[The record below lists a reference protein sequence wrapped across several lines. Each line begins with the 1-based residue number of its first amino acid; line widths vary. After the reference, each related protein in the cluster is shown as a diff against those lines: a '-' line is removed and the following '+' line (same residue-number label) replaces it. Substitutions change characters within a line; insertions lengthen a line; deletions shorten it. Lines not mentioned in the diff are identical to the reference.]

1 MAVNEQMKMAFD
13 APAPEIDPVSGNEVP
28 PGSMPEEV
36 RDDIDARLSE
46 GEYVVPADVVRFFGV
61 KFFEDLRSEAK
72 MGLSNMEAE
81 GRIGGEPV
89 AVDDMSISEEDI
101 AMLEQAL
108 TTGAADGGLMDKM
121 ATAAKMDP
129 MINERMNAKG
139 MSVGFAEGG
148 MAQSLY
154 NDPTRIDSIIDKVM
168 SAAQSN
174 PSLMQ
179 ELAKRGVSV
188 NTTQANMQP
197 QEMQSA
203 NRQSQGFAEGG
214 TAFNPM
220 NYPLG
225 FSAFG
230 PEAGGVQ
237 DTNTI
242 MVSYYNPTTN
252 EQRQFAHYA
261 SSNLPVNPIPAG
273 FIMGTAPATSAAE
286 VAQAS
291 TISTGGNDDNNT
303 PTEAPD
309 PNAWMKKY
317 DYTDADALEKQ
328 VSEEL
333 DEKQGFLGALL
344 GAGLLGRAATASQ
357 ISIHQTNIDLLKAA
371 GKDTTDLET
380 KLNAFKQERL
390 PNPGGIAKWL
400 SQSRADK
407 VTELLGEEG
416 NNTLFSAQTSL
427 KKTAAPVKA
436 APVKKDTSKASATFT
451 QTTSPNAAAAAAS
464 LRDRQSS
471 AGNADQMRSI
481 QRAANVAQEAADT
494 GRTIAEVGRERAPST
509 AAPSASDRAARSAG
523 ATRGAG
529 GQFGMAKGGLM
540 KRKKN

>member
-1 MAVNEQMKMAFD
+1 MAVNEQMEMAFD

-261 SSNLPVNPIPAG
+261 SSNLPVNPIPSG

-291 TISTGGNDDNNT
+291 TISTGGDDNNT

-333 DEKQGFLGALL
+333 DKKQGFIGALF

-380 KLNAFKQERL
+380 KLDAFKQERL

-416 NNTLFSAQTSL
+416 NNTLFSAKTPRVAPSNAPTATAPVTTTSPTTSGSNDNSTYQSAMGAANAANQAITTQDMSG
-427 KKTAAPVKA
+427 KSTQYKTAAAKKA
-436 APVKKDTSKASATFT
+436 TSGITTGTSTSTAQDDTTAGGASLDTSYGISGL
-451 QTTSPNAAAAAAS
+451 N
-464 LRDRQSS
+464 
-471 AGNADQMRSI
+471 
-481 QRAANVAQEAADT
+481 
-494 GRTIAEVGRERAPST
+494 
-509 AAPSASDRAARSAG
+509 
-523 ATRGAG
+523 
-529 GQFGMAKGGLM
+529 KGGLM

>member
-1 MAVNEQMKMAFD
+1 MAVNEQMEMAFD

-261 SSNLPVNPIPAG
+261 SSNLPVNPIPSG

-291 TISTGGNDDNNT
+291 TISTGGDDNNT

-333 DEKQGFLGALL
+333 DKKQGFLGSLL

-380 KLNAFKQERL
+380 KLDAFKQERL

-416 NNTLFSAQTSL
+416 NNTLFSAKTPRVAPSNAPTATAPVTTTSPTTSGSNDNSTYQSAMGAANAANQAITTQDMSG
-427 KKTAAPVKA
+427 KSTQYKTAAAKKA
-436 APVKKDTSKASATFT
+436 TSGITTGTSTSTAQDDTTAGGASLDTSYGISGL
-451 QTTSPNAAAAAAS
+451 N
-464 LRDRQSS
+464 
-471 AGNADQMRSI
+471 
-481 QRAANVAQEAADT
+481 
-494 GRTIAEVGRERAPST
+494 
-509 AAPSASDRAARSAG
+509 
-523 ATRGAG
+523 
-529 GQFGMAKGGLM
+529 KGGLM

>member
-1 MAVNEQMKMAFD
+1 
-13 APAPEIDPVSGNEVP
+13 
-28 PGSMPEEV
+28 MPEEV

-89 AVDDMSISEEDI
+89 EVDDMSISEEDI

-168 SAAQSN
+168 VAAQAN

-179 ELAKRGVSV
+179 ELSKRGVSV
-188 NTTQANMQP
+188 NTTQADMQP

-214 TAFNPM
+214 ATFNPM

-291 TISTGGNDDNNT
+291 TISTGGNDDNDT
-303 PTEAPD
+303 PTTEAPD

-328 VSEEL
+328 VGAEL
-333 DEKQGFLGALL
+333 DKEQGFLGAIF

-416 NNTLFSAQTSL
+416 NNTLFNADKSTNKKVDPISSTSTEPSAI
-427 KKTAAPVKA
+427 APVKTISPKA
-436 APVKKDTSKASATFT
+436 RPTSESDDNSYSAPVTAKQAASTKDVTIKNRTDSSGKTAGQSGYKSALKEKQEAT
-451 QTTSPNAAAAAAS
+451 AAAS
-464 LRDRQSS
+464 EKQATIK
-471 AGNADQMRSI
+471 AG
-481 QRAANVAQEAADT
+481 QEAGKGYT
-494 GRTIAEVGRERAPST
+494 GGYGFS
-509 AAPSASDRAARSAG
+509 
-523 ATRGAG
+523 
-529 GQFGMAKGGLM
+529 KGGLM
-540 KRKKN
+540 KRKKK